1 MRTLV
6 FFTALLLGTNEK
18 RIWELQSIIQSKAV
32 FIWIIYWLKPGLKKI
47 DSILAPEI
55 LECVICSQNETVL
68 QQERC
73 LKPHTIKNCLL
84 CLLSPLFLA
93 PEALFMVF
101 CFVLFSSRLQPMR
114 AETVLCNKVFNILLR
129 IVCQPCC
136 LPRQSIFQP
145 GLHLGGAHQLPNN
158 QISSGRPKDKVLS
171 CWGQIGPG
179 VVL

>member
-32 FIWIIYWLKPGLKKI
+32 FIWIIYWLKPGLKK
-47 DSILAPEI
+47 SIPSWL
-55 LECVICSQNETVL
+55 LKSLSVLFVVRMKQFCSKSGALNLIPSKTVYSAFSL
-68 QQERC
+68 PYSWH
-73 LKPHTIKNCLL
+73 LKLY
-84 CLLSPLFLA
+84 S
-93 PEALFMVF
+93 
-101 CFVLFSSRLQPMR
+101 CFFYSVLFSSQLQPMR

-145 GLHLGGAHQLPNN
+145 GLHLGGAHHLPNN

-171 CWGQIGPG
+171 RWGQIGPG